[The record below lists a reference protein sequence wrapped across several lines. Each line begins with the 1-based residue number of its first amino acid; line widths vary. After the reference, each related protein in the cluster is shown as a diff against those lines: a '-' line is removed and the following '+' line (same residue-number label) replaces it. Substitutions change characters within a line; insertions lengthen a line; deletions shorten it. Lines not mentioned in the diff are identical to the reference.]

1 MSDRITGFIF
11 AILALAFA
19 AGASQLELPF
29 FADPLGPKAF
39 PFMISAIGFIASA
52 SLVFKPDEEP
62 SWPGLATMA
71 RLVIATAILVVYA
84 YSLKPLG
91 FVLPTAIASA
101 LLSYQI
107 RPRAMQNAF
116 IGIILAVGLF
126 IIFKHGF
133 GLGLYALPRWV
144 LG

>member
-11 AILALAFA
+11 AVLALAFA
-19 AGASQLELPF
+19 AGASQLEMPF
-29 FADPLGPKAF
+29 FADPLGPMAF
-39 PFMISAIGFIASA
+39 PFMISGIGFIASA

-62 SWPGLATMA
+62 SWPRLATLI
-71 RLVIATAILVVYA
+71 RLITAAAILIAYA

-91 FVLPTAIASA
+91 FILPTAIASA

-107 RPRAMQNAF
+107 RAEAMKNAI
-116 IGIILAVGLF
+116 IGLGLSVGLY

-133 GLGLYALPRWV
+133 GLGLYAIPRWM

>member
-11 AILALAFA
+11 AVLALAFA
-19 AGASQLELPF
+19 AGASQLEMPF

-39 PFMISAIGFIASA
+39 PFLISGIGFIASA
-52 SLVFKPDEEP
+52 SMVFKPDDDP
-62 SWPGLATMA
+62 SWPGLDTLF
-71 RLVIATAILVVYA
+71 RLVLAAGILIAYA
-84 YSLKPLG
+84 YLLKPLG
-91 FVLPTAIASA
+91 FLLPTALASA

-107 RPRAMQNAF
+107 RPKLFQNIC
-116 IGIILAVGLF
+116 IGIVLAIGLF

-133 GLGLYALPRWV
+133 GLGLHAMPRWA